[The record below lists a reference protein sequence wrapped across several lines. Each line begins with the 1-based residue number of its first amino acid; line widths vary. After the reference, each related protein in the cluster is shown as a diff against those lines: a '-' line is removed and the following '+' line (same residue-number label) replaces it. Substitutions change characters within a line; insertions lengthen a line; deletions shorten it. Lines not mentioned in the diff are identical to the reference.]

1 MRFSRLLALWIAFA
15 VAGVASAQEPV
26 SFKKDIA
33 PILLNN
39 CLACHGPK
47 KAEGSYRIDTF
58 ERSMA
63 AGDSGVEGFKAKEL
77 EGSEAFR
84 RIIDTNPKERMPLDG
99 DPLPAEQ
106 VALLKRWL
114 EEGANYD
121 GGDPKA
127 ALTSIIPPPTHPPA
141 PATYPATQP
150 ITAVAFSPDGA
161 QLFVAGY
168 HEVTVWNP
176 ADGQLIRRIGNV
188 GQRTYGIAFSPD
200 GKSLAVACGT
210 PGRLGEVRIFNPSG
224 ELQRVVATTSDVVFD
239 AAFSPDGTKLAT
251 AAADGAVRVFEV
263 ATGKELN
270 SITSHSDWVF
280 AVAWSPD
287 GTKLA
292 SGSRDKTAKAYD
304 MAKNGELMI
313 TFSGHNA
320 AVRGVFFHPEGK
332 HVYSSGSDNKLRRW
346 ALADAKQAGE
356 LPLGGEAY
364 KLASGGEFLVTAS
377 ADQKVRQVK
386 AKEQQQVREYAGA
399 KDWVLCSSIHD
410 GTKRIAAGA
419 FDGSVLVWNAEDGK
433 LVTQFIAAPGYTPPA
448 K

>member
-1 MRFSRLLALWIAFA
+1 MYVSRLFATFALLAMVGHAA
-15 VAGVASAQEPV
+15 AQEPV

-58 ERSMA
+58 ERSLA
-63 AGDSGVEGFKAKEL
+63 AGDSGVNGFKAKEL

-84 RIIDTNPKERMPLDG
+84 RIIETNPKERMPLDG
-99 DPLPAEQ
+99 DPLPPEQ

-141 PATYPATQP
+141 PAVYPATQP
-150 ITAVAFSPDGA
+150 ITAVAFSPDGS

-168 HEVTVWNP
+168 HELTVWNP

-188 GQRTYGIAFSPD
+188 GQRTYGISFSPD
-200 GKSLAVACGT
+200 GQLLAVACGT

-224 ELQRVVATTSDVVFD
+224 ELQRVVATTADVVFD

-270 SITSHSDWVF
+270 AITSHSDWVF

-292 SGSRDKTAKAYD
+292 SASRDKTAKAYD

-313 TFSGHNA
+313 TFSGHNN
-320 AVRGVFFHPEGK
+320 AVRGVMFHPDNAQ
-332 HVYSSGSDNKLRRW
+332 VYSSGSDNKVRRW
-346 ALADAKQAGE
+346 NLAEAKQAAEIG
-356 LPLGGEAY
+356 LGGESY
-364 KLASGGEFLVTAS
+364 KLASGAEFFVTAS
-377 ADQKVRQVK
+377 AEQKVRQFKK
-386 AKEQQQVREYAGA
+386 ADQAQVREYPGA
-399 KDWVLCSSIHD
+399 KDWVLSAAIHE
-410 GTKRIAAGA
+410 GTKRIAAGN
-419 FDGSVLVWNAEDGK
+419 FDGEVIVFNAEDGK
-433 LVTQFIAAPGYTPPA
+433 EVTRFMAAPGYMPPP